1 MKIQDIVF
9 FSILFIIMYT
19 KQDNHAVILGLF
31 LIPAAFVLFIAGNIF
46 TAQRCVMYAAGF
58 FLWASVQGAR
68 V

>member
-1 MKIQDIVF
+1 
-9 FSILFIIMYT
+9 MYT